1 MAEKHDLRKRK
12 EAKEKEY
19 NIIYINLLII
29 YIYIYLIIHILIHV
43 VIYI

>member
-1 MAEKHDLRKRK
+1 MAEKGDLRKRK

-19 NIIYINLLII
+19 NIIYINLLI
-29 YIYIYLIIHILIHV
+29 YIYIYLIIHILINV